1 MATDK
6 NTLSEKKNIL
16 GRINYRL
23 DTGEENIS
31 ELENSRIEIV

>member
-6 NTLSEKKNIL
+6 NTLSEKKNTL
-16 GRINYRL
+16 VRINYRL
-23 DTGEENIS
+23 DTGKENIS